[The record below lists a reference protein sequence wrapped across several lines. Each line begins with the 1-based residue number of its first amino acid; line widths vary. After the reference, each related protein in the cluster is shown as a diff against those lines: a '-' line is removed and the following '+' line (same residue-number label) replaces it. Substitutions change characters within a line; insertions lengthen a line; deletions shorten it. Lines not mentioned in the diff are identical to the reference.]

1 MTGSTRM
8 NQELTLLRS
17 QFGRFLA
24 LLLWAHV
31 PLLSVVALLNGKSA
45 VWAGV
50 AAACLALVYH
60 QSLIRHGIA
69 PVTRYISAIALMGEP
84 ALLVYLMRGHAWQ
97 MDMHMYFFA
106 MLALTIA
113 WCDRRAILLAA
124 VAVALHHLLLL
135 YLLPYAV
142 FPGDGNLQRVLLHA
156 AIVGFQT
163 TVLVWLSDML
173 DGSFARISRMGD
185 EILATNAQ
193 LELRTEEAEKANNA
207 KSMFLANMSHEI
219 RTPLNAVLGFCH
231 LLQRTELN
239 SKQED
244 YVTKITG
251 AGVSLLRL
259 INDILDYSKNEA
271 GKLTLEA
278 NPFSLRAA
286 IETQLQL
293 VVGDAKAKGVQ
304 IHTELAE
311 TLPGTVVGDEL
322 RFGQVILNLL
332 SNAIKFTEQGSV
344 TISASLAS
352 ETETELVLAM
362 AVRDTGIGMSAE
374 QQAKLFTSFT
384 QADSTTTRKFGGT
397 GLGLAI
403 SRQIVTLMGGEIG
416 VESREWQGTTF
427 RFTLRL
433 GKLAAGAQPV
443 LQPDPALKHLRIL
456 AVDDNPASR
465 EIIGEVFADWAMQV
479 ELVATATEALARIE
493 GADAA
498 GKPYDLALLDWKMP
512 GIDGL
517 EAVRRL
523 KENSALRQLPKMVI
537 VTGYGS
543 DTFMEEIERCGVA
556 AYLTKPLQPRA
567 LLETLNE
574 LFHGH
579 VAAAPLPPAAAE
591 ADSVPR
597 VAANLQGLRVLLVE
611 DNEINREIATELL
624 TDAGLLVDIA
634 ENGQEACDQVA
645 RVGDGYAGVLMDV
658 QMPVL
663 DGIAATQHIRRSW
676 PADRLPIIAMTAHAY
691 AEERQKCLDAGMDDH
706 IAKPVDP
713 AVLVQ
718 VLDRRLRPRV
728 QGGALPPVAGPA
740 AAPAGDL
747 PPELPPFDL
756 ARALKRVNGKTA
768 LLRRLII
775 SFGETQADAGPEL
788 RRLLAAGRLEEA
800 RRLAHTLKGL
810 AGSLELPQLQ
820 GMAAD
825 LERALMAG
833 DLSNHSARIAEL
845 ELTLAPAVRAAR
857 SLQGSAAPAPAP
869 DSSAPPQA
877 RPLLPEAELLAL
889 RDRVQGLLAKRSL
902 SARGGFAQLAQAM
915 GLSADA
921 TASHPVHKALERL
934 DYETASA
941 ELAAMQFAGR
951 ATDLEPSL

>member
-1 MTGSTRM
+1 MTTGAM
-8 NQELTLLRS
+8 NQELTLLRTH
-17 QFGRFLA
+17 FGRFLA
-24 LLLWAHV
+24 LLLWGHL
-31 PLLSVVALLNGKSA
+31 PLLAMVALLNDKSTLWA
-45 VWAGV
+45 VGAG
-50 AAACLALVYH
+50 ACLAAAYH

-69 PVTRYISAIALMGEP
+69 PVTRYLSAIALMGEP

-113 WCDRRAILLAA
+113 WCDRRAIILAA

-173 DGSFARISRMGD
+173 AGSFARINRMSD
-185 EILATNAQ
+185 EIMAANAQ
-193 LELRTEEAEKANNA
+193 LELRSEEAEKANSA

-231 LLQRTELN
+231 LLQRTDLN

-271 GKLTLEA
+271 GKLTLETT
-278 NPFSLRAA
+278 PFSLRAA
-286 IETQLQL
+286 IEQQLQL
-293 VVGDAKAKGVQ
+293 VVADAKAKGVQ
-304 IHTELAE
+304 IHTEMDE
-311 TLPGTVVGDEL
+311 TLPGTVLGDEL

-332 SNAIKFTEQGSV
+332 SNAIKFTEQGSI

-352 ETETELVLAM
+352 ETETGLVLAV

-384 QADSTTTRKFGGT
+384 QADSSTTRKFGGT

-403 SRQIVTLMGGEIG
+403 SRQIVTLMGGEIS
-416 VESREWQGTTF
+416 VDSREWQGTTF
-427 RFTLRL
+427 RFTICL
-433 GKLAAGAQPV
+433 GKLGAEPV
-443 LQPDPALKHLRIL
+443 LQPDPALKSLRIL

-465 EIIGEVFADWAMQV
+465 EIIVELFAEWAMQV
-479 ELVATATEALARIE
+479 DVVDAATEALARIE
-493 GADAA
+493 AADAA
-498 GKPYDLALLDWKMP
+498 GRPYDLALLDWKMP
-512 GIDGL
+512 GMDGL
-517 EAVRRL
+517 EAVRKLQANR
-523 KENSALRQLPKMVI
+523 AMRQLPRMVI

-543 DTFMEEIERCGVA
+543 DTFMEEIDRCGIA

-574 LFHGH
+574 LFQGH
-579 VAAAPLPPAAAE
+579 KPAPDPGQQTPPEAE
-591 ADSVPR
+591 DNLPR
-597 VAANLQGLRVLLVE
+597 VSAPLQGLRVLLVE

-645 RVGDGYAGVLMDV
+645 RVGDGYAAVLMDV
-658 QMPVL
+658 QMPVM
-663 DGIAATQHIRRSW
+663 DGIEATKRIRQRWS
-676 PADRLPIIAMTAHAY
+676 PDRLPVIAMTAHAY

-718 VLDRRLRPRV
+718 VLNHRLRPPV
-728 QGGALPPVAGPA
+728 QEAILPPVAGS
-740 AAPAGDL
+740 AAPKAGAL
-747 PPELPPFDL
+747 PPQLPPFDL
-756 ARALKRVNGKTA
+756 ERALKRVNGKAA
-768 LLRRLII
+768 LLRRLIV
-775 SFGETQADAGPEL
+775 SFGETQANAGPDL
-788 RRLLAAGRLEEA
+788 RRLLAEGRQEEA
-800 RRLAHTLKGL
+800 RRLSHTLKGL
-810 AGSLELPQLQ
+810 AGSLELPQVQ
-820 GMAAD
+820 SVAAD

-833 DLSNHSARIAEL
+833 DLSNPDLRIAEL
-845 ELTLAPAVRAAR
+845 ERALAPAIAAAR
-857 SLQGSAAPAPAP
+857 SLQAGADPAATAAAPARPVAPA
-869 DSSAPPQA
+869 
-877 RPLLPEAELLAL
+877 AELLAL
-889 RDRVQGLLAKRSL
+889 RDKLQGLLAKRSL
-902 SARGGFAQLAQAM
+902 SARSAFVQLAQAM
-915 GLSADA
+915 GLADTA
-921 TASHPVHKALERL
+921 IASHPVHKALERL
-934 DYETASA
+934 DYETANA
-941 ELAAMQFAGR
+941 ELAALQIA
-951 ATDLEPSL
+951 AKTTDLEPSL